1 MFAIFGALEHFTPFH
16 DPYIQL
22 EADLRQVGLQQLRT
36 QHRVG
41 VGRAAAIA
49 GEQGQH
55 RTFGYTGFL
64 EQRAGLVQVA
74 GRPLDVGVVAQH
86 GRRIGVDGKQGIAFA
101 VYGVQIGLLVKGH
114 VDGFAHAHIAQVLVT
129 GIHGDIAGHQGGQFI
144 DLEVGVFADVL
155 DVIGFGI
162 QRDLAFVG
170 LEFLQAHVAVGGDGE
185 DQVVAGRLAAK
196 VIRVG
201 LEANLGV
208 LVVTHENKWPGA
220 DRLVVEVGGFAGLEQ
235 LVGVFGGV
243 DGVERHGHVAQ
254 KRRFRVVESDFYRQ
268 VVNFLDALEQ
278 VLETHA
284 FKVGVTDQRQFVPRV
299 IRVQLALKTPD
310 HVIGV
315 QGSGRFEIISGVKLY
330 VGTQVKCVF
339 KPVRADV
346 PALGQGGLH
355 IRGAGG
361 KVDQAVEYGLGRS
374 IGSHG
379 GGELDDVEPFRAGFS
394 ADHQVFRAHTDSG
407 AEQCRGQGGA

>member
-1 MFAIFGALEHFTPFH
+1 M
-16 DPYIQL
+16 D
-22 EADLRQVGLQQLRT
+22 
-36 QHRVG
+36 
-41 VGRAAAIA
+41 
-49 GEQGQH
+49 
-55 RTFGYTGFL
+55 
-64 EQRAGLVQVA
+64 
-74 GRPLDVGVVAQH
+74 
-86 GRRIGVDGKQGIAFA
+86 
-101 VYGVQIGLLVKGH
+101 GVQIGLLVEGH
-114 VDGFAHAHIAQVLVT
+114 VDGFAYAHIAQVLVT
-129 GIHGDIAGHQGGQFI
+129 GIHGDIAGHQGGQLI
-144 DLEVGVFADVL
+144 DLEVGVLADVL
-155 DVIGFGI
+155 DLIRLGV

-170 LEFLQAHVAVGGDGE
+170 LELLQAHVAVGGDGE
-185 DQVVAGRLAAK
+185 DQRITGRFATEVV
-196 VIRVG
+196 RVG
-201 LEANLGV
+201 LEAYLGI
-208 LVVTHENKWPGA
+208 LVVAHEDKRAGA
-220 DRLVVEVGGFAGLEQ
+220 DRLGIEVGGFAGLEQ

-394 ADHQVFRAHTDSG
+394 ADHQGFRADTHSG
-407 AEQCRGQGGA
+407 AEQCRGQGSA